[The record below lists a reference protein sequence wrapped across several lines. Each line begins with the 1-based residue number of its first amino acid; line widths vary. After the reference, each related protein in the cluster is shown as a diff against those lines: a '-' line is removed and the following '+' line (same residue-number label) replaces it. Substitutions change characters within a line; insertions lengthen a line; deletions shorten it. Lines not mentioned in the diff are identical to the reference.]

1 MKYTGKANEF
11 LRLTDLNE
19 DNKNLIFEVNESDLT
34 IIWNTDSPLSI
45 VIDNIEYQLLKNE
58 MIFLTEFHKIDS
70 INFQSARLVRFNRP
84 FYCII
89 DHDTEVSCKGLLFF
103 GASNV
108 PIVSISD
115 EEFEKFDVLWKMFRL
130 EMTSKDNLQ
139 VDMLQ
144 IMLQRLLILSV
155 RSYKNTIQFDKL
167 DKSQLDIVREF
178 NFLVESNFLKH
189 HDVAYY
195 ASLLNKSPKTLSNL
209 FSIVSKK
216 TPLNIIHDRIML
228 DARKRILYT
237 DKSIKEIAYD
247 LGYEDIQTFSRFFK
261 NKEGISPI
269 EYRVKFKNSK

>member
-19 DNKNLIFEVNESDLT
+19 DNKNLIFDVNESELT
-34 IIWNTDSPLSI
+34 IIWNTDSPISI
-45 VIDNIEYQLLKNE
+45 VIDNIEYRLLKNE
-58 MIFLTEFHKIDS
+58 MIFLTEFHKIDTF
-70 INFQSARLVRFNRP
+70 NFQSARLVRFNRP

-89 DHDTEVSCKGLLFF
+89 DHDTEVGCKGLLFF

-108 PIVSISD
+108 PIVSIPD
-115 EEFEKFDVLWKMFRL
+115 EEFEKFDILWKMFRL

-139 VDMLQ
+139 VEMLQ
-144 IMLQRLLILSV
+144 IMLQRLLILSA
-155 RSYKNTIQFDKL
+155 RSYKKSSQFDKL
-167 DKSQLDIVREF
+167 EKSQMDIVREY

-195 ASLLNKSPKTLSNL
+195 ASLLHKSPKTLSNL

-237 DKSIKEIAYD
+237 DRSIKEIAHE

-261 NKEGISPI
+261 NKEGISPV
-269 EYRVKFKNSK
+269 EYRLKFKNS

>member
-1 MKYTGKANEF
+1 MKYIGKANEF

-34 IIWNTDSPLSI
+34 IIWNTDSPLTI
-45 VIDNIEYQLLKNE
+45 TIDNIEYQLLKNE
-58 MIFLTEFHKIDS
+58 IIFLTEFHKIDTFD
-70 INFQSARLVRFNRP
+70 FQNARLVRFNRP

-89 DHDTEVSCKGLLFF
+89 DHDTEVGCKGLLFF

-108 PIVSISD
+108 PIVSIPD
-115 EEFEKFDVLWKMFRL
+115 EEFEKFDILWKMFRL

-144 IMLQRLLILSV
+144 IMLQRLLILCA
-155 RSYKNTIQFDKL
+155 RSYKKSSQFDKL
-167 DKSQLDIVREF
+167 EKSQMDIVREF
-178 NFLVESNFLKH
+178 NFLVESNFLTH

-195 ASLLNKSPKTLSNL
+195 ASLLHKSPKTLSNL
-209 FSIVSKK
+209 FSIVSNK

-261 NKEGISPI
+261 NKEGISPV
-269 EYRVKFKNSK
+269 EYRIKLKEQ

>member
-34 IIWNTDSPLSI
+34 ILWNTDSLLSI

-58 MIFLTEFHKIDS
+58 MIFLTEFHVIDAF
-70 INFQSARLVRFNRP
+70 NFQSARLVRFNRP

-89 DHDTEVSCKGLLFF
+89 DHDTEVGCKGLLFF

-108 PIVSISD
+108 PIVSIPD
-115 EEFEKFDVLWKMFRL
+115 EEFEKFDILWKMFRL

-144 IMLQRLLILSV
+144 IMLQRLLILSA
-155 RSYKNTIQFDKL
+155 RNYKNTTQFDKL
-167 DKSQLDIVREF
+167 EKSQMDIVREY

-269 EYRVKFKNSK
+269 EYRVKLQKQ

>member
-11 LRLTDLNE
+11 LRLTELNE
-19 DNKNLIFEVNESDLT
+19 DNKNLIFDVNESELT
-34 IIWNTDSPLSI
+34 IIWNTDSPINI
-45 VIDNIEYQLLKNE
+45 VIDNIEYRLLKNE
-58 MIFLTEFHKIDS
+58 MIFLTEFHKIDTF
-70 INFQSARLVRFNRP
+70 NFQSARLVRFNRP

-89 DHDTEVSCKGLLFF
+89 DHDTEVGCKGLLFF

-108 PIVSISD
+108 PIVSIPD
-115 EEFEKFDVLWKMFRL
+115 EEFEKFDILWKMFRL

-139 VDMLQ
+139 VEMLQ
-144 IMLQRLLILSV
+144 IMLQRLLILSA
-155 RSYKNTIQFDKL
+155 RSYKKSSQFDKL
-167 DKSQLDIVREF
+167 EKSQMDIVREY

-195 ASLLNKSPKTLSNL
+195 ASLLHKSPKTLSNL

-237 DKSIKEIAYD
+237 DRSIKEIAYD

-261 NKEGISPI
+261 NKEGISPV
-269 EYRVKFKNSK
+269 EYRLKFKNS

>member
-34 IIWNTDSPLSI
+34 IIWNTDSPMTI
-45 VIDNIEYQLLKNE
+45 AIDNIEYQLLKNE
-58 MIFLTEFHKIDS
+58 IIFLTEFHKIDTFD
-70 INFQSARLVRFNRP
+70 FQNARLVRFNRP

-89 DHDTEVSCKGLLFF
+89 DHDTEVGCKGLLFF

-108 PIVSISD
+108 PIVSIPD
-115 EEFEKFDVLWKMFRL
+115 EEFEKFDILWKMFRL

-144 IMLQRLLILSV
+144 IMLQRLLILCA
-155 RSYKNTIQFDKL
+155 RSYKKSSQFDKL
-167 DKSQLDIVREF
+167 EKSQMDIVREF
-178 NFLVESNFLKH
+178 NFLVESNFLTH

-195 ASLLNKSPKTLSNL
+195 ASLLHKSPKTLSNL

-261 NKEGISPI
+261 NKEGISPV
-269 EYRVKFKNSK
+269 EYRIKLKEQ

>member
-1 MKYTGKANEF
+1 MKYTGKAHEF

-19 DNKNLIFEVNESDLT
+19 DNKNLIFDVIESDLT
-34 IIWNTDSPLSI
+34 IIWNTNSPISI
-45 VIDNIEYQLLKNE
+45 VIDNIEYRLLKNE
-58 MIFLTEFHKIDS
+58 MIFLTEFHKIES
-70 INFQSARLVRFNRP
+70 FNFQSARLVRFNRP

-89 DHDTEVSCKGLLFF
+89 EHDTEVGCKGLLFF

-108 PIVSISD
+108 PIVSIPE

-130 EMTSKDNLQ
+130 EMSSKDNLQ
-139 VDMLQ
+139 VDMLR
-144 IMLQRLLILSV
+144 IMLQRLLILCA
-155 RSYKNTIQFDKL
+155 RSYKNSIQFDKL
-167 DKSQLDIVREF
+167 EKSQMDIVREY

-237 DKSIKEIAYD
+237 DRSIKEIAYE

-261 NKEGISPI
+261 NKEGISPV
-269 EYRVKFKNSK
+269 EYRLKFKNSL

>member
-19 DNKNLIFEVNESDLT
+19 DNKNLIFDVIESDLT
-34 IIWNTDSPLSI
+34 IIWNTDSPISI
-45 VIDNIEYQLLKNE
+45 VIDNIEYRLLKNE
-58 MIFLTEFHKIDS
+58 MIFLTEFHKIES
-70 INFQSARLVRFNRP
+70 FNFQSARLVRFNRP

-89 DHDTEVSCKGLLFF
+89 EHDTEVGCKGLLFF

-108 PIVSISD
+108 PIVSIPE

-130 EMTSKDNLQ
+130 EMSSKDNLQ
-139 VDMLQ
+139 VDMLR
-144 IMLQRLLILSV
+144 IMLQRLLILCA
-155 RSYKNTIQFDKL
+155 RSYKNSVQFDKL
-167 DKSQLDIVREF
+167 EKSQMDIVREY

-237 DKSIKEIAYD
+237 DRSIKEIAYE

-261 NKEGISPI
+261 NKESISPV
-269 EYRVKFKNSK
+269 EYRLKFKNSL

>member
-11 LRLTDLNE
+11 LRLTDLNQ

-34 IIWNTDSPLSI
+34 IIWNTDSPMNI
-45 VIDNIEYQLLKNE
+45 VIDNVNYQLLRNE
-58 MIFLTEFHKIDS
+58 IIFLTEFHKIDTFD
-70 INFQSARLVRFNRP
+70 FQNARLIRFNRP

-89 DHDTEVSCKGLLFF
+89 DHDTEVGCKGLLFF

-108 PIVSISD
+108 PIVSIPD
-115 EEFEKFDVLWKMFRL
+115 EEFEKFDILWKMFRL

-144 IMLQRLLILSV
+144 IMLQRLLILCA
-155 RSYKNTIQFDKL
+155 RNYKNSSQFDKL
-167 DKSQLDIVREF
+167 EKSQMDIVREF
-178 NFLVESNFLKH
+178 NFLVETNFLIH

-216 TPLNIIHDRIML
+216 TPLHIIHDRIML

-261 NKEGISPI
+261 NKEGISPV
-269 EYRVKFKNSK
+269 EYRIKLKKQ